1 MKNISFWER
10 NWLTDYDYVVIGG
23 GIVGSFTALKIASE
37 NKKAKVAL
45 IERGILPLGASTKML
60 VLLALV
66 QFRKLKKTAKKCQM
80 IIYYHYWNYEL
91 EV

>member
-37 NKKAKVAL
+37 NKNARVAL
-45 IERGILPLGASTKML
+45 IERGILPLGASTKN
-60 VLLALV
+60 LALV
-66 QFRKLKKTAKKCQM
+66 RFQKLKKTAKKCQM
-80 IIYYHYWNYEL
+80 MFYYHYWN
-91 EV
+91 